1 MIKDNQMKAASER
14 VKKSGVLELLAKWEA
29 QDHPD
34 YRQGGRPRIISAHAI
49 LVGLILL
56 EQKFASLFMRLLSN
70 TFQTRMS
77 PAARAMLDLPEPG
90 QNRSRSTGELRSEI
104 CRGLAARRPTAPQR

>member
-1 MIKDNQMKAASER
+1 MASDIDCVDDVEEIDAQEQYAQEHDSEHLDSGENDSENFGGFSLLEVDRAGRADLMFEDNQVKAASER

-34 YRQGGRPRIISAHAI
+34 FRQGGRPRIITAHAI

-56 EQKFASLFMRLLSN
+56 E
-70 TFQTRMS
+70 
-77 PAARAMLDLPEPG
+77 
-90 QNRSRSTGELRSEI
+90 
-104 CRGLAARRPTAPQR
+104 